1 MQQRAYFCCSL
12 NIVKPGFVYSLDKNS
27 RRPTA
32 VIIGGWWTEMSA
44 LLSVLDSLSAIEFAF
59 LITGIIQADMV
70 YFKKGE

>member
-1 MQQRAYFCCSL
+1 
-12 NIVKPGFVYSLDKNS
+12 
-27 RRPTA
+27 
-32 VIIGGWWTEMSA
+32 MSA